1 MSKSKIVKQP
11 KFKIGEWVDI
21 VGEPGHYGIVI
32 MSIPREKKYLV
43 ECFPGAV
50 NNYEWIWMS
59 TLHGVQMMALN
70 FFEENMLKK
79 KKKKK
84 NNSRNTP

>member
-11 KFKIGEWVDI
+11 KFKIGELVDI
-21 VGEPGHYGIVI
+21 VGEPGRYGIVI

-50 NNYEWIWMS
+50 NNYDWIWMS
-59 TLHGVQMMALN
+59 TLRGVQMMALN

-79 KKKKK
+79 KRRTER
-84 NNSRNTP
+84 S